1 MENSSKKYC
10 MSCGTAIDSGGMFCP
25 VCGETKKFSAS
36 PVTEIK
42 RPLGV
47 LIIGILQ
54 IIGSLAFI
62 AIGVSIGTAAY
73 LFFPAGFGIVI
84 AAISAIPLIFA
95 ILFIIGINAARI
107 LMIIAAILDIIT
119 LVGIIWG
126 IILLWYLTR
135 PRVRAYFKQTK
146 HGPAPPM
153 VE

>member
-1 MENSSKKYC
+1 MENVSKKYC

-25 VCGETKKFSAS
+25 VCGEVKKFSAS

-47 LIIGILQ
+47 LILGILQ
-54 IIGSLAFI
+54 ILSSLVLIIYGITIGSAAF
-62 AIGVSIGTAAY
+62 
-73 LFFPAGFGIVI
+73 LFFPAGFGIAI

-95 ILFIIGINAARI
+95 ILFIMGINVARI
-107 LMIIAAILDIIT
+107 LMIIGAILDIIT
-119 LVGIIWG
+119 VVGIIWG

-135 PRVRAYFKQTK
+135 PRVRAYFKQSR
-146 HGPAPPM
+146 HGPAPTM